1 MTPEGKVKLKVRRW
15 LKDNMPGA
23 WLYAAPG
30 GTFGKAGTPDD
41 IGLWRGRFFAVES
54 KADRGCTLTDLQR
67 KTLMRMKGQGAIV
80 AALFGFEEKK
90 LVYIRD
96 AIIQSTPHW
105 EYAHDTSS
113 TVRGIRLADPSGRLA
128 VSAPEGDDTVPA
140 DE

>member
-1 MTPEGKVKLKVRRW
+1 
-15 LKDNMPGA
+15 MPGA

-80 AALFGFEEKK
+80 AALYGFELNK
-90 LVYIRD
+90 LEQIRQR
-96 AIIQSTPHW
+96 IIDLTPGW
-105 EYAHDTSS
+105 ENVEIERPVQPMQLSD
-113 TVRGIRLADPSGRLA
+113 RAD
-128 VSAPEGDDTVPA
+128 
-140 DE
+140 